1 MRCRW
6 LAKGTFFVFLSGLP
20 LLVAIPATGRDETA
34 TNLTE
39 SKSSSYVA
47 TVLERKDGSLT
58 LQREGGEVVILSLDD
73 PGLNL
78 HVDRDVVKGSRV
90 QVSEEKST
98 NANSSRTVDVKLAP
112 ASAK

>member
-1 MRCRW
+1 MSG
-6 LAKGTFFVFLSGLP
+6 AGEGGTLRIPFRGSASRRNSG
-20 LLVAIPATGRDETA
+20 D
-34 TNLTE
+34 
-39 SKSSSYVA
+39 SSYEA

-58 LQREGGEVVILSLDD
+58 LQRDGGEVVILSLDD

-90 QVSEEKST
+90 EVSEEKST
-98 NANSSRTVDVKLAP
+98 NAKSSRTVDVKLAA